1 MRELCDQSKWN
12 NIHIRGV
19 PEEEERKR
27 QSVFEGVIA
36 ENFPNLQKEIVS
48 QAVEVHKSLNR
59 REPRQTTPK
68 HIIIKMAKI
77 KGKDRVLKEARD
89 RKKITYKENPSGYHQ
104 TSQQKPYRPEGS
116 GMMYLMQ

>member
-1 MRELCDQSKWN
+1 MPE
-12 NIHIRGV
+12 RGTRRRT
-19 PEEEERKR
+19 ERKKYIK
-27 QSVFEGVIA
+27 FFDKVIA
-36 ENFPNLQKEIVS
+36 EKFPNLGKESVS
-48 QAVEVHKSLNR
+48 QAMEMLISPNTRYTRK
-59 REPRQTTPK
+59 TTSK

>member
-1 MRELCDQSKWN
+1 
-12 NIHIRGV
+12 
-19 PEEEERKR
+19 
-27 QSVFEGVIA
+27 
-36 ENFPNLQKEIVS
+36 
-48 QAVEVHKSLNR
+48 
-59 REPRQTTPK
+59 
-68 HIIIKMAKI
+68 MAKI